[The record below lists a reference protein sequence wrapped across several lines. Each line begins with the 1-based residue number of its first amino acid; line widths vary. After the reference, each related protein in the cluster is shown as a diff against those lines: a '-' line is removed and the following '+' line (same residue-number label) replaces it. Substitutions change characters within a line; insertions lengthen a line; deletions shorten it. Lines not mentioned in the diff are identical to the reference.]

1 MMTQWT
7 LEQNEGVEPMEVAP
21 QVSPISMCSH
31 PQHAQAT
38 GLVVHVTTVLN

>member
-7 LEQNEGVEPMEVAP
+7 LEQKEGVEPMEVAP
-21 QVSPISMCSH
+21 QVFPISVCSH

-38 GLVVHVTTVLN
+38 GLVVHVMNVLN